1 MIYIKYM
8 KGETQKSIIFIIIII
23 AVFAFSLFLIYQQE
37 RTFNKQIKAA
47 ISELISLPEYET
59 LGKGVGMQI
68 VDKAVQ
74 AAKDFALA
82 SCSKEAYNKFTELWN
97 EQCENNG
104 LEEKCDLPKDIASD
118 LLQKY
123 QELKEEC
130 Y

>member
-1 MIYIKYM
+1 M
-8 KGETQKSIIFIIIII
+8 KGETQKSIIFIIIIA

-37 RTFNKQIKAA
+37 RILNKQIKAA
-47 ISELISLPEYET
+47 VSELISLSEYKT
-59 LGKGVGMQI
+59 LGKEVDMEI
-68 VDKAVQ
+68 VDK
-74 AAKDFALA
+74 LA
-82 SCSKEAYNKFTELWN
+82 GCSKEAYDKFTELWN

-104 LEEKCDLPKDIASD
+104 LEEECDLPKDIASD